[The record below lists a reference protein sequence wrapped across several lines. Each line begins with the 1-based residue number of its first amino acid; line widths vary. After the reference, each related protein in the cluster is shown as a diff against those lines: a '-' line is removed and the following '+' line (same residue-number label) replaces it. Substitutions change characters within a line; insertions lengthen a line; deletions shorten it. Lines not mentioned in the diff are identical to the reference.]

1 MINWGAFLAVAI
13 ATVISAVL
21 VVGLYSVG
29 VRLYA
34 VSVDE
39 HVPSTRIARAGAYVC
54 FALCALGVLYGIY
67 LIVPALHPK

>member
-13 ATVISAVL
+13 ATIISAVL

-39 HVPSTRIARAGAYVC
+39 HVPSTRIARVGAYVC
-54 FALCALGVLYGIY
+54 FALCAAAVLYGIY
-67 LIVPALHPK
+67 LIVPAFHPK